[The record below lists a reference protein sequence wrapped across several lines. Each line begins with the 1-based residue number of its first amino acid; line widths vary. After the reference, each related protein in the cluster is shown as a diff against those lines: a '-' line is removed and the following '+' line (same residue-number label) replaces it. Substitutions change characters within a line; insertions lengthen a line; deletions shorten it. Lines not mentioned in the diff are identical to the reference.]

1 MVNYFMILRPLIIQN
16 TKLKT
21 SRVLFLALSLFISA
35 VVSFETSGQTILNS
49 PLSYIGMGE
58 LDEGG
63 SPSNAMMGGL
73 GVSNSNGIY
82 ANMINPALLARNRY
96 TVFEVGAKTELKEL
110 QDSRQRQQIFGGNYH
125 SLNLTLPITS
135 RWTASIGIR
144 PHSSVEYATRSFRR
158 LNLLGVDSLIYS
170 YDGKGGVTKLS
181 INNGVRI
188 GKEFY
193 LGFGIDY
200 LFGTV
205 NRNVSTQ
212 NLSDGQYY
220 KIQLENRIDYSDFL
234 FRGGLAYRKQLKN
247 DLYVNFGT
255 SFDLSSTLSSK
266 QLKRFAIMDLSGI
279 TAINA
284 DTLNKSTP
292 FTQNLPVT
300 QHFGVSLEKLANW
313 MIGIDYSRTDW
324 TKVDNNLGRS
334 TKLPVSSRWSIGGE
348 YTPDFEAISNYFKRA
363 TYRAGFSY
371 STTPYDYLGNS
382 KYAVD
387 KYFSLGV
394 ALPLRNLSFLNIAY
408 QIGKRGVLA
417 DNGLEEQYQRITI
430 GLTLSDLWFQKV
442 KLN

>member
-1 MVNYFMILRPLIIQN
+1 MILRPLIIQN
-16 TKLKT
+16 SNLKT
-21 SRVLFLALSLFISA
+21 SRALFLALSLLFSA
-35 VVSFETSGQTILNS
+35 LNSFQSSAQTILNS
-49 PLSYIGMGE
+49 PLSYVGMGE

-73 GVSNSNGIY
+73 GVSTSNGIY
-82 ANMINPALLARNRY
+82 ANVINPALLARNRY
-96 TVFEVGAKTELKEL
+96 TVFEVGAKAELKEL
-110 QDSRQRQQIFGGNYH
+110 QDTRQHQQIFGGNYH
-125 SLNLTLPITS
+125 SLNLTLPISS
-135 RWTASIGIR
+135 RWTASIGFR
-144 PHSSVEYATRSFRR
+144 PHSSVEYETRSFRR

-170 YDGKGGVTKLS
+170 YAGKGGVTKLTF
-181 INNGVRI
+181 NNGVRI
-188 GKEFY
+188 GKDFY
-193 LGFGIDY
+193 VGIGIDY

-234 FRGGLAYRKQLKN
+234 FRGGLAYRKHLKN
-247 DLYVNFGT
+247 DMFINVGT

-279 TAINA
+279 TVINA

-292 FTQNLPVT
+292 FAQNLPVS

-334 TKLPVSSRWSIGGE
+334 SRLPVSSRWSVGGE
-348 YTPDFEAISNYFKRA
+348 YTPDFEAISNYFKRV

-371 STTPYDYLGNS
+371 SSTPYDYLGNG

-387 KYFSLGV
+387 KYVSLGV
-394 ALPLRNLSFLNIAY
+394 ALPLRNLSYLNIAY

>member
-1 MVNYFMILRPLIIQN
+1 MIIRPLITQN
-16 TKLKT
+16 LTFKT
-21 SRVLFLALSLFISA
+21 SRGFLIALSLIFNALLSFSSSA
-35 VVSFETSGQTILNS
+35 QTILNS

-63 SPSNAMMGGL
+63 SPTSAMMGGL

-82 ANMINPALLARNRY
+82 TNMLNPALLARNRY
-96 TVFEVGAKTELKEL
+96 TVFEVGVKTELKDL
-110 QDSRQRQQIFGGNYH
+110 QDTRQRQQVFGGNYH
-125 SLNLTLPITS
+125 SLNLTLPISS
-135 RWTASIGIR
+135 RWTASIGFR
-144 PHSSVEYATRSFRR
+144 PHSSVEYSTRSFRR

-170 YDGKGGVTKLS
+170 YDGKGGVTKLTF
-181 INNGVRI
+181 NNGFRI
-188 GKEFY
+188 GKEIY
-193 LGFGIDY
+193 VGLGIDY

-234 FRGGLAYRKQLKN
+234 FRGGLAYRKSLKN
-247 DLYVNFGT
+247 DMYLNFGA
-255 SFDLSSTLSSK
+255 SFDLSSSLNSK

-279 TAINA
+279 NMINA
-284 DTLNKSTP
+284 DTLEKSTKYI
-292 FTQNLPVT
+292 QNLPVS
-300 QHFGVSLEKLANW
+300 QHFGISLEKLANW
-313 MIGIDYSRTDW
+313 MVGIDYARTDW
-324 TKVDNNLGRS
+324 TQVDNNLGRS
-334 TKLPVSSRWSIGGE
+334 TQLPVSSRWSIGGE
-348 YTPDFEAISNYFKRA
+348 YTPDFESVSNYFKRA

-371 STTPYDYLGNS
+371 STTPYDYLGNG

-387 KYFSLGV
+387 KYVSLGL
-394 ALPLRNLSFLNIAY
+394 ALPLRNLSYLNIAY

-430 GLTLSDLWFQKV
+430 GLTFSDLWFQKV

>member
-16 TKLKT
+16 SNLKT
-21 SRVLFLALSLFISA
+21 SRALFLALSLLFSA
-35 VVSFETSGQTILNS
+35 LNSFQSSAQTILNS
-49 PLSYIGMGE
+49 PLSYVGMGE

-63 SPSNAMMGGL
+63 SASNAMMGGL

-82 ANMINPALLARNRY
+82 ANVINPALLARNRY
-96 TVFEVGAKTELKEL
+96 TVFEVGAKAELKEL
-110 QDSRQRQQIFGGNYH
+110 QDTRQHQQIFGGNYH
-125 SLNLTLPITS
+125 SLNLTLPISS
-135 RWTASIGIR
+135 RWTASIGFR
-144 PHSSVEYATRSFRR
+144 PHSSVEYETRSFRR

-170 YDGKGGVTKLS
+170 YAGKGGVTKLTF
-181 INNGVRI
+181 NNGVRI
-188 GKEFY
+188 GKDFY
-193 LGFGIDY
+193 VGIGIDY

-234 FRGGLAYRKQLKN
+234 FRGGLAYRKHLKN
-247 DLYVNFGT
+247 DMFINVGT

-279 TAINA
+279 TVINA

-292 FTQNLPVT
+292 FAQNLPVS

-334 TKLPVSSRWSIGGE
+334 SRLPVSSRWSVGGE
-348 YTPDFEAISNYFKRA
+348 YTPDFEAISNYFKRV

-371 STTPYDYLGNS
+371 SSTPYDYLGNG

-387 KYFSLGV
+387 KYVSLGV
-394 ALPLRNLSFLNIAY
+394 ALPLRNLSYLNIAY

>member
-1 MVNYFMILRPLIIQN
+1 MILRPLIIQN
-16 TKLKT
+16 SNLKT
-21 SRVLFLALSLFISA
+21 SRALFLALSLLFSA
-35 VVSFETSGQTILNS
+35 LNSFQSSAQTILNS
-49 PLSYIGMGE
+49 PLSYVGMGE

-73 GVSNSNGIY
+73 GVSTSNGIY
-82 ANMINPALLARNRY
+82 ANVINPALLARNRY
-96 TVFEVGAKTELKEL
+96 TVFEVGAKAELKEL
-110 QDSRQRQQIFGGNYH
+110 QDTRQHQQIFGGNYH
-125 SLNLTLPITS
+125 SLNLTLPISS
-135 RWTASIGIR
+135 RWTASIGFR
-144 PHSSVEYATRSFRR
+144 PHSSVEYETRSFRR

-170 YDGKGGVTKLS
+170 YAGKGGVTKLTF
-181 INNGVRI
+181 NNGVRI
-188 GKEFY
+188 GKDFY
-193 LGFGIDY
+193 VGIGIDY

-234 FRGGLAYRKQLKN
+234 FRGGLAYRKHLKN
-247 DLYVNFGT
+247 DMFINVGT

-279 TAINA
+279 TVINA

-292 FTQNLPVT
+292 FAQNLPVS

-334 TKLPVSSRWSIGGE
+334 SRLPVSSRWSVGGE
-348 YTPDFEAISNYFKRA
+348 YTPDFEAISNYFKRV

-371 STTPYDYLGNS
+371 SSTPYDYLGNG
-382 KYAVD
+382 KHAVD
-387 KYFSLGV
+387 KYVSLGV
-394 ALPLRNLSFLNIAY
+394 ALPLRNLSYLNIAY

>member
-1 MVNYFMILRPLIIQN
+1 MILRPLIIQN
-16 TKLKT
+16 SNLKT
-21 SRVLFLALSLFISA
+21 SRALFLALSLLFSA
-35 VVSFETSGQTILNS
+35 LNSFQSSAQTILNS
-49 PLSYIGMGE
+49 PLSYVGMGE

-82 ANMINPALLARNRY
+82 ANVINPALLARNRY
-96 TVFEVGAKTELKEL
+96 TVFEVGAKAELKEL
-110 QDSRQRQQIFGGNYH
+110 QDTRQHQQIFGGNYH
-125 SLNLTLPITS
+125 SLNLTLPISS
-135 RWTASIGIR
+135 RWTASIGFR
-144 PHSSVEYATRSFRR
+144 PHSSVEYETRSFRR

-170 YDGKGGVTKLS
+170 YAGKGGVTKLTF
-181 INNGVRI
+181 NNGVRI
-188 GKEFY
+188 GKDFY
-193 LGFGIDY
+193 VGIGIDY

-234 FRGGLAYRKQLKN
+234 FRGGLAYRKHLKN
-247 DLYVNFGT
+247 DMFINVGT
-255 SFDLSSTLSSK
+255 SFDLSSTLNSK

-279 TAINA
+279 TVINA

-292 FTQNLPVT
+292 FAQNLPVS

-313 MIGIDYSRTDW
+313 MVGIDYSRTDW

-334 TKLPVSSRWSIGGE
+334 SRLPVSSRWSVGGE
-348 YTPDFEAISNYFKRA
+348 YTPDFEAISNYFKRV

-371 STTPYDYLGNS
+371 STTPYDYLGNG

-387 KYFSLGV
+387 KYVSLGV
-394 ALPLRNLSFLNIAY
+394 ALPLRNLSYLNIAY

>member
-1 MVNYFMILRPLIIQN
+1 MILRPLIIQN
-16 TKLKT
+16 SNLKT
-21 SRVLFLALSLFISA
+21 SRALFLALSLLFSA
-35 VVSFETSGQTILNS
+35 LNSFQSSAQTILNS
-49 PLSYIGMGE
+49 PLSYVGMGE

-82 ANMINPALLARNRY
+82 ANVINPALLARNRY
-96 TVFEVGAKTELKEL
+96 TVLEVGAKAELKEL
-110 QDSRQRQQIFGGNYH
+110 QDTRQHQQIFGGNYH
-125 SLNLTLPITS
+125 SLNLTLPISS
-135 RWTASIGIR
+135 RWTASIGFR
-144 PHSSVEYATRSFRR
+144 PHSSVEYETRSFRR

-170 YDGKGGVTKLS
+170 YAGKGGVTKLTF
-181 INNGVRI
+181 NNGVRI
-188 GKEFY
+188 GKDFY
-193 LGFGIDY
+193 VGIGIDY

-234 FRGGLAYRKQLKN
+234 FRGGLAYRKHLKN
-247 DLYVNFGT
+247 DMFINVGT

-279 TAINA
+279 TVINA

-292 FTQNLPVT
+292 FAQNLPVS

-313 MIGIDYSRTDW
+313 MVGIDYSRTDW

-334 TKLPVSSRWSIGGE
+334 SRLPVSSRWSVGGE
-348 YTPDFEAISNYFKRA
+348 YTPDFEAISNYFKRV

-371 STTPYDYLGNS
+371 STTPYDYLGNG

-387 KYFSLGV
+387 KYVSLGV
-394 ALPLRNLSFLNIAY
+394 ALPLRNLSYLNIAY

>member
-16 TKLKT
+16 SKLKT

-63 SPSNAMMGGL
+63 SPSNAMMGGI

-96 TVFEVGAKTELKEL
+96 TVFEVGAKTELKDL
-110 QDSRQRQQIFGGNYH
+110 QDTRQRQQIFGGNYH

-181 INNGVRI
+181 FNNGVRI

-300 QHFGVSLEKLANW
+300 QHVGVSLEKLANW

-334 TKLPVSSRWSIGGE
+334 TKLPVSSRWSVGGE
-348 YTPDFEAISNYFKRA
+348 YTPDFEAISSYFKRA

-371 STTPYDYLGNS
+371 STTPYDFLGNG

-387 KYFSLGV
+387 KYVSLGV

-408 QIGKRGVLA
+408 QIGKRGVLGE
-417 DNGLEEQYQRITI
+417 NGLEEQYQRITI